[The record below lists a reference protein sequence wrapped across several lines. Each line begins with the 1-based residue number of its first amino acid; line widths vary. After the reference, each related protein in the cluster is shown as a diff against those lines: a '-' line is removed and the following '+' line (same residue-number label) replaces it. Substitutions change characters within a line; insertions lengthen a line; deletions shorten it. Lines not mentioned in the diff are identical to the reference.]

1 MKRAHRFSDGLFAVV
16 SADRLQCVIPFEHFV
31 IAGLQMFDRD
41 ILAPAARD
49 HLIPI
54 ALLVGD
60 NEIEHM
66 TEDIVFAEQ
75 RRVEFGSES
84 NFFEHLFHRL
94 AQQNV
99 QEREHAEQ
107 EAGIGGE
114 IGTFDLVGDQLAELC
129 AQK

>member
-1 MKRAHRFSDGLFAVV
+1 MKRAHQFSDGLFAVM

-75 RRVEFGSES
+75 RRVEFG
-84 NFFEHLFHRL
+84 
-94 AQQNV
+94 
-99 QEREHAEQ
+99 
-107 EAGIGGE
+107 
-114 IGTFDLVGDQLAELC
+114 
-129 AQK
+129 